1 MVCILLPP
9 VLWLA
14 CKVTVVCFAVLQVTA
29 SKFANPPLFPAPER
43 QEKSTD
49 ETIYTN
55 QAVCKRPLMHTK
67 STPIAPEKPRKAPP
81 KPKLPADLAA
91 DIRLS
96 RKLQSPNT
104 EDIVPTAPSRY
115 ASLHSTSS
123 RGSTPDPDI
132 IPISTPSRNSNEYE
146 NSFNSV
152 DYENTN
158 DMLTSSSSSQEMQRS
173 SSSYGRNTPT
183 TPGHDHKPAVPSRV
197 RSETSIVFAP
207 ERPSVKHRDRADTVG
222 DALTSSLTF
231 KPRSMTVASFPAP
244 RKKHDYEEINDE
256 IGEYC

>member
-1 MVCILLPP
+1 M
-9 VLWLA
+9 
-14 CKVTVVCFAVLQVTA
+14 LQVTA
-29 SKFANPPLFPAPER
+29 SRFANPPLFPAPER

-49 ETIYTN
+49 DTIYTN

-91 DIRLS
+91 DIRSS

-104 EDIVPTAPSRY
+104 EDIVPAAPSRY
-115 ASLHSTSS
+115 TSLKSTSS

-132 IPISTPSRNSNEYE
+132 IPISVPSRNSNDYE

-152 DYENTN
+152 DYENAN
-158 DMLTSSSSSQEMQRS
+158 DILTSSSSSQELQRS
-173 SSSYGRNTPT
+173 SSSYGRSTPT
-183 TPGHDHKPAVPSRV
+183 TPGHEQKPAVPRRF
-197 RSETSIVFAP
+197 RSETSITFSP
-207 ERPSVKHRDRADTVG
+207 ERPSVKREQADTVG
-222 DALTSSLTF
+222 DALTSSPST

-256 IGEYC
+256 IGGHHQQCVYLWLCYIFV